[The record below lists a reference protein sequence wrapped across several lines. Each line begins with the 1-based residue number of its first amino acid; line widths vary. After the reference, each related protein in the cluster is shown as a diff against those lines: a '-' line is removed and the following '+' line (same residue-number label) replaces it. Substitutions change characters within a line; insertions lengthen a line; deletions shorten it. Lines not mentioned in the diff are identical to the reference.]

1 MELLRNLW
9 QNESG
14 ATAME
19 YVLLVALIAAVI
31 LGVVNLLGQATGNV
45 FTSESRALKQPSSP

>member
-45 FTSESRALKQPSSP
+45 FTSGSRALKQPSSP